1 MYTVTHEKPHSFYAS
16 YDRKETDVKLTHYC
30 PGCGH
35 GSLHKFIAEAIDDL
49 GIQER
54 TVFVSPVGCS
64 VFAYHYLDVGN
75 VQAAHGRAPA
85 VATGI
90 KRSKPQSIVVA
101 YQGDGDLA
109 AIGTAE
115 IVHSAN
121 RGENITVFFVNNAI
135 YGMTGGQMAPTTLL
149 GQKTVTTPMGR
160 NPQQEG
166 YPLKICELLST
177 LEGPT
182 YIERVA
188 LTSPK
193 TYMKA
198 RQAIRKA
205 LRNQVENRGFSLIE
219 VLSPCPTGWKLKP
232 NQAWKWIEE
241 EMFPVF
247 PPGVYKDLS
256 ASRKF
261 LSSSGTDLPPDQVAK
276 VLDIAYTSAHEEEP
290 SQEVTL
296 HVKSKEIKI
305 AGFGGQG
312 VLFVGVALATVAM
325 KEGYHAT
332 WLPSYGPEMRG
343 GTANCN
349 VVFSEQPI
357 GTPLVEY
364 PDILIAMNAPS
375 LKRFQ
380 DQVRAG
386 GLIVYDSAV
395 ISESPTVAGR
405 DCLPVPAAKMAHEL
419 GDHRVANVIILG
431 AMLSKCP
438 VLRRSQVF
446 SALEESVENETLK
459 QLNRKAFEAGRLYVG
474 TQC

>member
-1 MYTVTHEKPHSFYAS
+1 MYTVAHEKPQSFYTT
-16 YDRKETDVKLTHYC
+16 YDRKEGDVRLTHYC

-49 GIQER
+49 GIQEQ
-54 TVFVSPVGCS
+54 TVFISPVGCS

-90 KRSKPQSIVVA
+90 KRSKPESIVIA

-115 IVHSAN
+115 IIHTAN

-135 YGMTGGQMAPTTLL
+135 YGMTGGQMAPTTLV

-160 NPQQEG
+160 NPLQEG
-166 YPLKICELLST
+166 YPLRVCELLST

-182 YIERVA
+182 YLERVA

-193 TYMKA
+193 TYMKT
-198 RQAIRKA
+198 RQAVRKA

-232 NQAWKWIEE
+232 NQSWKWIEE
-241 EMFPVF
+241 QMFPVF
-247 PPGVYKDLS
+247 PLGVYKDLS
-256 ASRKF
+256 ASRQ
-261 LSSSGTDLPPDQVAK
+261 LPPPARPSLPTHLVSE
-276 VLDIAYTSAHEEEP
+276 VLDIRSTGSLAEEFSDE
-290 SQEVTL
+290 SSVAVEM
-296 HVKSKEIKI
+296 KEMKI

-312 VLFVGVALATVAM
+312 VLFMGVTLATVAM

-349 VVFSEQPI
+349 VVISRQAI
-357 GTPLVEY
+357 GTPLVDY

-375 LKRFQ
+375 LRRFQ
-380 DQVRAG
+380 DQVKPG
-386 GLIVYDSAV
+386 GMIVYDNSV
-395 ISESPTVAGR
+395 ITESPEAGER
-405 DCLPVPAAKMAHEL
+405 NVLFIPAAKMAHEL
-419 GDHRVANVIILG
+419 GDPRVANVIILG
-431 AMLSKCP
+431 ALLAKCP
-438 VLRRSQVF
+438 FLKKAHVF
-446 SALEESVENETLK
+446 SVLEESVTNENMKL
-459 QLNRKAFEAGRLYVG
+459 LNRKAFEAGRLYLA
-474 TQC
+474 TLN

>member
-1 MYTVTHEKPHSFYAS
+1 MYTVVHEKPASFYTS
-16 YDRKETDVKLTHYC
+16 YDRKEGDVKLTHYC

-90 KRSKPQSIVVA
+90 KRSNPESIVIA

-115 IVHSAN
+115 IIHSAN

-135 YGMTGGQMAPTTLL
+135 YGMTGGQMAPTTLI

-160 NPQQEG
+160 NPHQEG
-166 YPLKICELLST
+166 YPLKVCELLST
-177 LEGPT
+177 LEGST
-182 YIERVA
+182 YLERVA

-193 TYMKA
+193 TYMKT

-205 LRNQVENRGFSLIE
+205 LKNQVENRGFSLIE

-232 NQAWKWIEE
+232 NQAWKWIEDQ
-241 EMFPVF
+241 MFPVF
-247 PPGVYKDLS
+247 PLGVYKDLS
-256 ASRKF
+256 TSRQPWPRT
-261 LSSSGTDLPPDQVAK
+261 GPGLPAERVAG
-276 VLDIAYTSAHEEEP
+276 VLDIGFPLSREEDP
-290 SQEVTL
+290 SGEATL
-296 HVKSKEIKI
+296 PVETKEMKI

-312 VLFVGVALATVAM
+312 VLFMGVALATVAM

-349 VVFSEQPI
+349 VVFSHRPI
-357 GTPLVEY
+357 GTPLVDY

-380 DQVRAG
+380 NQVKSG
-386 GLIVYDSAV
+386 GLIVYDSAI
-395 ISESPTVAGR
+395 ISDSPEASGR
-405 DCLPVPAAKMAHEL
+405 EILPVPAAKMAHEL

-431 AMLSKCP
+431 AMLAKCP
-438 VLRRSQVF
+438 ILRRTNVYA
-446 SALEESVENETLK
+446 ALEESVENENLR
-459 QLNRKAFEAGRLYVG
+459 QLNRRAFEAGRLYRG
-474 TQC
+474 TQS